1 MPRSELSAPEIEAF
15 RQRLCEVA
23 GELFAQHGHEGVTLR
38 VIARELGCS
47 PMTPYRYFR
56 DKAEIFAAV
65 RAAAFRRLAEVQE
78 TAFEST
84 DEPEVRLG
92 ALADAFVATARR
104 EPHTYRLM
112 FGMTLPGG
120 VAPRELAAGEVSG
133 ELARD
138 RERAFE
144 PMRRAVVLAIEDGRL
159 AGDPDAVARLFW
171 AGFHGLISLELAGGL
186 PEGGH
191 DAETSDPIR
200 LDALVSPMEDALIE
214 GNRPR
219 NRRRRSRGFT

>member
-1 MPRSELSAPEIEAF
+1 MPRSELSSPEIEAF
-15 RQRLCEVA
+15 RERLCEVA
-23 GELFAQHGHEGVTLR
+23 AELFAQHGHEGVTLR
-38 VIARELGCS
+38 AIARELGCS

-65 RAAAFRRLAEVQE
+65 RAAAFRRLAQAQE
-78 TAFEST
+78 AAFEST

-92 ALADAFVATARR
+92 ALADAFVATARSQ
-104 EPHTYRLM
+104 PHSYRLM

-120 VAPRELAAGEVSG
+120 VAPRELAAGEVSR

-138 RERAFE
+138 RERAFA
-144 PMRRAVVLAIEDGRL
+144 PMRRAVEIAIEHGRL
-159 AGDPDAVARLFW
+159 AGDPDTVGRLFW
-171 AGFHGLISLELAGGL
+171 AGLHGLISLELAGALPRGGL
-186 PEGGH
+186 
-191 DAETSDPIR
+191 AEPLPGPIH

-219 NRRRRSRGFT
+219 IRRRRSRGFS